1 MVIPFAKLPRA
12 IRGVARALPSGA
24 LADVLHCMLGDAV
37 TKGTSHAGTSWA
49 VLAAWAVAA
58 PAIAAATFRWD

>member
-1 MVIPFAKLPRA
+1 VFPVAKLGA
-12 IRGVARALPSGA
+12 LAGVARILPAAALSRALQATLGHGA
-24 LADVLHCMLGDAV
+24 TVPAE
-37 TKGTSHAGTSWA
+37 SWI